1 MLRLRTIGPVF
12 IAIALGLAGTFLL
25 SSGTQGQNHALLDVE
40 SSAVYTLR
48 PDLGRL
54 HVSASATVTRAEG
67 GTAVTDRV
75 EVPVVVY
82 ATNLNATTDSGE
94 ALDVRVPTV
103 LGGKFTRVDVLFG
116 RALAPGEQIRFELD
130 YDLREIRLPNVFITA
145 TDIYTPILAIGNRA
159 TVQLDLPDGGR
170 WYSLVLPDACERIGA
185 VAEQRFT
192 CSGSSDVY
200 IAAWVQLIDQ
210 QEYRTLAGTVETGG
224 GAQSFQ
230 LRYEAGH
237 DAWAYSVRD
246 LAVTGLPVLESII
259 GVPLQTV
266 EQFILIEVEPT
277 DLLGY
282 EGVFYCLE
290 KVACRIGVVSGA
302 TDRVVLHELAHM
314 WTTELEKRWLSEGLA
329 EFAAQRAAR
338 ELGLPAGPPFSLDE
352 EVQVYLDEWGSPLLS
367 REASD
372 EEIRKEIAGYRE
384 AIRLF
389 EDVEGRVGLDPMR
402 GALAFAD
409 GLDVVDSR
417 TFLDLLEGTSGAD
430 LTDLFR
436 ERVFPPSFSSV
447 LDQRTKA
454 KAELAKLRDAAA
466 RKEFELRTDPID
478 AAIGDWSF
486 SEALDGVDDVYA
498 YMDAYPAAREA
509 KTHVSLWGRLG
520 LIGKDPGGDLA
531 QAQEQFDQGNFSRA
545 ASLAES
551 AEHAYV
557 TANEAARDRV
567 VMAVVGLVLI
577 GVVIVGGSW
586 ALRGG
591 RA

>member
-1 MLRLRTIGPVF
+1 MRLRTFGPLL
-12 IAIALGLAGTFLL
+12 IAIAIGLAGAFL
-25 SSGTQGQNHALLDVE
+25 SASGTQGQNHALLEVE

-54 HVSASATVTRAEG
+54 HVSLSITATRAAE

-75 EVPVVVY
+75 EVPIVVY
-82 ATNLNATTDSGE
+82 ANNLNAISDSGE
-94 ALDVRVPTV
+94 ELDVRVPTV
-103 LGGKFTRVDVLFG
+103 LGGKFTRIDVLFG

-159 TVQLDLPDGGR
+159 TVQLDLPEGGR
-170 WYSLVLPDACERIGA
+170 WYSLVLPDACERIRA

-210 QEYRTLAGTVETGG
+210 QQYRTLAGTVETGG

-230 LRYEAGH
+230 LRYEVGH
-237 DAWAYSVRD
+237 EAWANSVRD

-290 KVACRIGVVSGA
+290 KVACRIGIVSGA
-302 TDRVVLHELAHM
+302 TDRVVLHELAHL
-314 WTTELEKRWLSEGLA
+314 WTTELEKRWLAEGLA

-338 ELGLPAGPPFSLDE
+338 QLGLPVGPPFSLAED
-352 EVQVYLDEWGSPLLS
+352 VQVYLDEWGSSLLS
-367 REASD
+367 RDATD

-384 AIRLF
+384 AVRFF

-402 GALAFAD
+402 GALAFAG
-409 GLDVVDSR
+409 GLDVMDSQI
-417 TFLDLLEGTSGAD
+417 FLDLLEGTSGAD

-436 ERVFPPSFSSV
+436 ERVFPPAFSPV
-447 LDQRTKA
+447 LDQRSKA
-454 KAELAKLRDAAA
+454 KAELAELRVATAE
-466 RKEFELRTDPID
+466 KGFELRTDPID
-478 AAIGDWSF
+478 AAIGDWNF

-498 YMDAYPAAREA
+498 YMDAYPAALEA
-509 KTHVSLWGRLG
+509 KTRVSLWGELG
-520 LIGKDPGGDLA
+520 LIGKDPDGDLA
-531 QAQEQFDQGNFSRA
+531 EAQDEFEQGNFDHA
-545 ASLAES
+545 AELAES
-551 AEHAYV
+551 AEQAYV
-557 TANEAARDRV
+557 TASETARDRV
-567 VMAVVGLVLI
+567 LVGVVGIVLVV
-577 GVVIVGGSW
+577 VVIVGGSW

-591 RA
+591 RP